1 MTIKETFDY
10 LKNVEDFSN
19 IRLICTKEIPRVY
32 SGYFIIH
39 GRKNCIRCSNNK
51 LCEYVELQ
59 EWYKTGYFP
68 INVGDELTIDYI
80 GDNYMRLLDEEDLA
94 GTWDI
99 DLERN
104 KIGELEIINKS

>member
-1 MTIKETFDY
+1 MTIKEIFY
-10 LKNVEDFSN
+10 NLKNIQDLSN
-19 IRLICTKEIPRVY
+19 IKLVCTKEIPNVY

-39 GRKNCIRCSNNK
+39 SEKNCIRCSNNK
-51 LCEYVELQ
+51 PCECIGLQ
-59 EWYKTGYFP
+59 EWYKTGLLP

-80 GDNYMRLLDEEDLA
+80 DDNYMRLLDGEDSS

-99 DLERN
+99 NLERN